1 MEPKQESTR
10 DGNEEPPAP
19 GPSGANDTPP
29 QVPSPEAPAPE
40 QAAPQTAAET
50 PNNAAINIKIV
61 DTTGHTIVFKIKRDT
76 RMQKVMAAF
85 CERQGKDSKS
95 VRFIFDGT
103 RLVEDDT
110 PRSLDLEDDD
120 VIEAQQEQI
129 GGTMY

>member
-1 MEPKQESTR
+1 MEPKQESAR
-10 DGNEEPPAP
+10 DGNEQPPPP
-19 GPSGANDTPP
+19 GPSGANDVPP
-29 QVPSPEAPAPE
+29 HAPAPQAPAPE
-40 QAAPQTAAET
+40 DAAPHGAAET
-50 PNNAAINIKIV
+50 PNNAAINVKIV

-85 CERQGKDSKS
+85 CERQGKDPKS

-110 PRSLDLEDDD
+110 PRILDLEEDD

-129 GGTMY
+129 EGAMY

>member
-1 MEPKQESTR
+1 MEPKQEGAR
-10 DGNEEPPAP
+10 DGNEQTPLP
-19 GPSGANDTPP
+19 GPSGANDVPP
-29 QVPSPEAPAPE
+29 QAPVPQAPVPED
-40 QAAPQTAAET
+40 AAPQGAAET
-50 PNNAAINIKIV
+50 PNNTAINIKIV
-61 DTTGHTIVFKIKRDT
+61 DTTGHTIVFRIKRDT

-103 RLVEDDT
+103 RLVDDDT
-110 PRSLDLEDDD
+110 PRSLDLEEDD